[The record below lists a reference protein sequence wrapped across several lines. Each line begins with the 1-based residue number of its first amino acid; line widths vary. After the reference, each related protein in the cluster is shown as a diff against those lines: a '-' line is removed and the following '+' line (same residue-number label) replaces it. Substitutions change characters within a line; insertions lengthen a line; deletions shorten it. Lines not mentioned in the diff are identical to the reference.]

1 MARTIFTISSLLLGI
16 GILLFGN
23 GLQGTLLALRGIEE
37 GFTETSIGFIMSM
50 YFIGFVAGTFLCP
63 PIIARVGHIR
73 TFATMAAIC
82 ASSMVL
88 IGLWVDPWLWAVM
101 RFVLGICIVGI
112 FMVTESWLNT
122 QATNDN
128 RGQIFSIY
136 ILVNLVFLAAGQFLI
151 LAGDIRSMELFAIS
165 AALFSISLV
174 PVALT
179 HIREPTPVKQIKL
192 RLRDVYHTSSLGFM
206 GSLISGLLGSLF
218 WSLGPLFAKLSNLSE
233 LGIALFMSTAILGG
247 IVLQWPIGY
256 WSDRTDRRT
265 SILIISFISVIASV
279 LIIIAPTD
287 SIYWLAICMFVYGGM
302 MFSIYPLSVAHTNDH
317 PDATDRVSITTNL
330 LFVFGI
336 GAALGP
342 LIGGFLM
349 HVLGRYTLF
358 GLFILAG
365 TFLGCY
371 AWYWKYHGIRI
382 KDEDKTQFAPLLR
395 TSQVA
400 VELHAGDDTN
410 EINSGNSDPVK

>member
-23 GLQGTLLALRGIEE
+23 GLQGTLLALRGIDE

-63 PIIARVGHIR
+63 GIIERVGHIR
-73 TFATMAAIC
+73 TFAAMAAIC
-82 ASSMVL
+82 ASTMIL
-88 IGLWVDPWLWAVM
+88 IGLWVDPWIWGIM
-101 RFVLGICIVGI
+101 RFILGICIVGI

-192 RLRDVYHTSSLGFM
+192 RLRDVYQTSSLGFM

-218 WSLGPLFAKLSNLSE
+218 WSLGPLFARLSDLSE
-233 LGIALFMSTAILGG
+233 LGIALFMSTTILGG

-265 SILIISFISVIASV
+265 TIMSVSFISVFASLLV
-279 LIIIAPTD
+279 IFAPTMTH
-287 SIYWLAICMFVYGGM
+287 YWLAFCMFIYGGM
-302 MFSIYPLSVAHTNDH
+302 MFSIYPLSVAHANDH
-317 PDATDRVSITTNL
+317 PDATDRVAVTTNL

-342 LIGGFLM
+342 AIGGFLM
-349 HVLGRYTLF
+349 HLLGRYMLF
-358 GLFILAG
+358 ALFILAG

-371 AWYWKYHGIRI
+371 AWYWKQHGIRI
-382 KDEDKTQFAPLLR
+382 KDENKTHFTPLLR
-395 TSQVA
+395 TSQAA
-400 VELHAGDDTN
+400 VDLQTDDEVN
-410 EINSGNSDPVK
+410 KI